1 MRVAA
6 RRAAVGVAGAVFTA
20 AAASP
25 ASAAEPFQC
34 GPNDRWC
41 TGTFI
46 KHGQRFL
53 DITGFDLQG
62 RYRVCVT
69 PPGARERCKAF
80 TLVPNGTGANASS
93 IRFTKHF
100 PHARPGRY
108 RVRWVYDGRQLGRT
122 LTFKV

>member
-1 MRVAA
+1 MRAAARLALALIAVAA
-6 RRAAVGVAGAVFTA
+6 LTGVAP
-20 AAASP
+20 SP

-41 TGTFI
+41 NGTFI

-53 DITGFDLQG
+53 DITGFEMQG

-69 PPGARERCKAF
+69 SPGARERCKAF

>member
-1 MRVAA
+1 VSA
-6 RRAAVGVAGAVFTA
+6 AGAALTA
-20 AAASP
+20 AAPSP
-25 ASAAEPFQC
+25 ALAAEPFQC

-41 TGTFI
+41 NGTFI

-53 DITGFDLQG
+53 DITGFELRG

-69 PPGARERCKAF
+69 PPGARERCKTF
-80 TLVPNGTGANASS
+80 TLVRNGTGANASS

-100 PHARPGRY
+100 PHARSGRY
-108 RVRWVYDGRQLGRT
+108 RVRWIHDGQQLGRT